1 MPKVFGRLCSDYE
14 VILVLYLQRVD
25 VRIVVK
31 FPERK
36 ISGTRIAGLGGDL
49 PLQLD
54 WSTDYH

>member
-25 VRIVVK
+25 VRTVVK

-36 ISGTRIAGLGGDL
+36 ISETRIAGLGGDL
-49 PLQLD
+49 LHQLD